1 MATEFTVTIRATSI
15 QVYPGQEAIIPL
27 QPLLNLLTYED
38 EYSEQTKTL
47 GFMLDAETDI
57 LYLHK
62 GVDPEYL
69 RRLLIHVKFIMDPC
83 DPCREMKFDYEE
95 IIPPRDKEQVDAIN
109 FIVGIREHLS
119 NAKDSQ
125 VFLVKGTGKGK
136 TYCSDVG
143 MCLYHKKTLIIMHRD
158 TLRTQWVDSIHKMT
172 GMTSRDVFEITSG
185 EELCKIANNEHDYD
199 FDVYLMTHATFRAGL
214 KRVGSIS
221 KMSNVIKNLGI
232 GLKIIDEAHLEFRDT
247 LMMDFCFNVQ
257 RNLYLTATD
266 GRSSKDENSIFK
278 HVFANTTFYK
288 PSSLLT
294 ADDTKPSKWVEY
306 NIVEINTHVNPK
318 LYRFKIA
325 GGKGM
330 SVASYGKWVIQHDK
344 KQTHFKVIRDLLRQM
359 FENDPQSKVLVFLP
373 LIDLCTECAY
383 FLSKYFDYDD
393 TFEYSLNIRTINSKN
408 STIEN
413 ERAQRADIIVTTI
426 ASCGVGKDIKGLTGV
441 ISCSPFC
448 SSLTATQVLGRLRYC
463 GKTCYYYDIFD
474 ASVQMDRFWLKAR
487 SKTLKRLAMKTN
499 YLSWSEEENTD
510 NDKV

>member
-1 MATEFTVTIRATSI
+1 
-15 QVYPGQEAIIPL
+15 
-27 QPLLNLLTYED
+27 
-38 EYSEQTKTL
+38 
-47 GFMLDAETDI
+47 
-57 LYLHK
+57 
-62 GVDPEYL
+62 
-69 RRLLIHVKFIMDPC
+69 
-83 DPCREMKFDYEE
+83 
-95 IIPPRDKEQVDAIN
+95 
-109 FIVGIREHLS
+109 
-119 NAKDSQ
+119 
-125 VFLVKGTGKGK
+125 
-136 TYCSDVG
+136 
-143 MCLYHKKTLIIMHRD
+143 
-158 TLRTQWVDSIHKMT
+158 
-172 GMTSRDVFEITSG
+172 
-185 EELCKIANNEHDYD
+185 
-199 FDVYLMTHATFRAGL
+199 
-214 KRVGSIS
+214 
-221 KMSNVIKNLGI
+221 
-232 GLKIIDEAHLEFRDT
+232 
-247 LMMDFCFNVQ
+247 
-257 RNLYLTATD
+257 
-266 GRSSKDENSIFK
+266 
-278 HVFANTTFYK
+278 
-288 PSSLLT
+288 LT